1 MIFEIISLVILIIGS
16 ICGAGLISGSEI
28 WIFFAKYGN
37 ISIIFALLFGFVFW
51 ISIKKVFYL
60 KIKYGLKNIDD
71 LSKVILPKCPFIV
84 KYFFSIIYLFFGA
97 VMFAG
102 LQTIN
107 PLLMW
112 VSAIVSIIIITFNI
126 KSVSWVNIILI
137 PLVILYII
145 LLFLFNIDS
154 LGLNIIYRHSIFS
167 FVQVVYY
174 ASINFLLVINYILN
188 SKVYTKKHIDLV
200 AIISS
205 AVCVIC
211 IILISFMISNRTSM
225 LSLVPLFDFAKY
237 NNFCISIISTIIL
250 FISIFT
256 TLICCLYSLVVNIDC
271 RKKVKIIYLVGI
283 VFVMIIISY
292 FGLGNV
298 LSYGYNFIGF
308 IGFSFLTLIWSKK

>member
-1 MIFEIISLVILIIGS
+1 MIFEIISLVVLIIGS

-28 WIFFAKYGN
+28 WIFFAKYGY
-37 ISIIFALLFGFVFW
+37 ISIVFALFFWVLFW

-71 LSKVILPKCPFIV
+71 LSMVILPRCPFVV
-84 KYFFSIIYLFFGA
+84 KYFFSIIYLFFGS

-112 VSAIVSIIIITFNI
+112 VSAIFSIIIIASNA

-137 PLVILYII
+137 PLIILYIL
-145 LLFLFNIDS
+145 LLFLSNTDS
-154 LGLNIIYRHSIFS
+154 LGLNTIYQHSFFS

-188 SKVYTKKHIDLV
+188 SKVDTKKHINLV

-205 AVCVIC
+205 TICAIC

-225 LSLVPLFDFAKY
+225 SSVVPLFDFAKY

-256 TLICCLYSLVVNIDC
+256 TLIGCLHSLVINIDGE
-271 RKKVKIIYLVGI
+271 KKIKIMYLIGI
-283 VFVMIIISY
+283 VLIMIVISY

-308 IGFSFLTLIWSKK
+308 IGFSFLALIWIKK